1 MIPAHPSSHLP
12 AALWALLLLLVGAL
26 PALAQQDTAAAQAD
40 TAAAGSATLQGRVV
54 SGMSGGPLADATVEV
69 EEIRKGAIT
78 DAEGRFTISDL
89 PAGELLVSVRHVGF
103 EQKTVPLEVEAGT
116 VTDATLLLSET
127 VLRVE
132 EIDVTVERP
141 APVARLEAF
150 ERRRS
155 MGLGHFIGPEEVEE
169 QQPERP
175 SDLLRNV
182 PGLRVSPASYGS
194 STVEMVRQS
203 PPCRPT
209 LFIDGLEV
217 PGGQIDDLSPMSVL
231 AVEIYRGSSEIP
243 VAYARTAGRCGVI
256 LVWTRTGERP

>member
-1 MIPAHPSSHLP
+1 MTRDPSSRLV
-12 AALWALLLLLVGAL
+12 AALPTVLFFFLVGTL
-26 PALAQQDTAAAQAD
+26 PALAQEEATTTGAD
-40 TAAAGSATLQGRVV
+40 TAAVGVATLQGRVV

-69 EEIRKGAIT
+69 EDLRKGAIT

-103 EQKTVPLEVEAGT
+103 EEKTVPLELEAGT

-155 MGLGHFIGPEEVEE
+155 MGLGHFIGPEEVEQ
-169 QQPERP
+169 QQPERS
-175 SDLLRNV
+175 SDLLRDV
-182 PGLRVSPASYGS
+182 PGLRVSTASYGS
-194 STVEMVRQS
+194 SRVEMVRQS

-217 PGGQIDDLSPMSVL
+217 PGGRIDDISPMDVL

-243 VAYARTAGRCGVI
+243 VAYSRTAGRCGVI